1 MVDWLLQR
9 APMAV
14 AVAARATAARSVHV
28 VDMAYAE
35 VMSAFRQKALR
46 GELTSARADLAIEAL
61 AQLRLRRHSVR
72 RLLPRIWE
80 LRSTHSAY
88 DAAYVALAE
97 GLAAPLVTTDG
108 RLARSAGHRAEIIDL
123 SA

>member
-1 MVDWLLQR
+1 MPI
-9 APMAV
+9 AA

-35 VMSAFRQKALR
+35 VLSAFRQKARR
-46 GELTSARADLAIEAL
+46 GELTMARADLAIDAL

-72 RLLPRIWE
+72 PLLPRIWA

-88 DAAYVALAE
+88 DAAYLALAE
-97 GLAAPLVTTDG
+97 ALVAPLVTTDG
-108 RLARSAGHRAEIIDL
+108 RLARSGGHRAEMIDL

>member
-1 MVDWLLQR
+1 
-9 APMAV
+9 MAA

-28 VDMAYAE
+28 IDMAYAE

-46 GELTSARADLAIEAL
+46 AELTMERADLALGSL

-72 RLLPRIWE
+72 PLVLRIWE

-97 GLAAPLVTTDG
+97 ALDAPLVTTDG

-123 SA
+123 SR

>member
-1 MVDWLLQR
+1 MPQ
-9 APMAV
+9 AA
-14 AVAARATAARSVHV
+14 AVAARARAARSVHV
-28 VDMAYAE
+28 IDMAYAE

-46 GELTSARADLAIEAL
+46 GELTMARADLAIEAL
-61 AQLRLRRHSVR
+61 THLRLRRHLVR
-72 RLLPRIWE
+72 PLLSKIWQ

-108 RLARSAGHRAEIIDL
+108 RLARSSGHRAKIIDL
-123 SA
+123 SGPS